1 MRRAVF
7 GQDSTARRTP
17 SASSGGVAH
26 RDVQDVFVVD
36 VEDLWHEP
44 GADGVGP
51 TEIAI
56 DRDPHD
62 SILPPAPGI

>member
-1 MRRAVF
+1 
-7 GQDSTARRTP
+7 
-17 SASSGGVAH
+17 
-26 RDVQDVFVVD
+26 VQDVFVVD

-44 GADGVGP
+44 GADGVGL

-62 SILPPAPGI
+62 SILPPAPGV